1 MRIYDAT
8 GDGGP
13 DDGTSAASFSTET
26 RSVGVA
32 DYAVTVDGTTLIT
45 SGLGSCVAV
54 GLYDDADATG
64 LLHVMLPSADGRPVD
79 NPAKFAD
86 TGVQTLLTSLHD
98 VGVPTE
104 RMKAKL
110 AGGSE
115 MIAFESQARS
125 VGDRNVEAVRAALAE
140 HDVPLLAEDVGGD
153 QGRSV
158 KFTLSGDLHI
168 RTARDGVRIL

>member
-1 MRIYDAT
+1 MRIYD
-8 GDGGP
+8 GSGEHVESQ
-13 DDGTSAASFSTET
+13 TSDPAPSRVAR

-32 DYAVTVDGTTLIT
+32 DYAVTVDDTALVT

-54 GLYDDADATG
+54 GLFDGGTAAG
-64 LLHVMLPSADGRPVD
+64 LLHVMLPNADGKVVD

-86 TGVQTLLTSLHD
+86 TGVQTLLTSLRD

-115 MIAFESQARS
+115 MIAFESQTRS

-140 HDVPLLAEDVGGD
+140 HDIPLLAEDVGGD

-158 KFTLSGDLHI
+158 EFTRSGDLHV
-168 RTARDGVRIL
+168 RTARDGERIL

>member
-1 MRIYDAT
+1 MRIYD
-8 GDGGP
+8 GSGEHVESQ
-13 DDGTSAASFSTET
+13 TSEPTPSRVAR

-32 DYAVTVDGTTLIT
+32 DYAVTVDDTALVT

-54 GLYDDADATG
+54 GLFDGGTAAG
-64 LLHVMLPSADGRPVD
+64 LLHVMLPSADGKAVD